1 MDVEKVISKNM
12 ISTYYAV
19 FIVLA
24 LLPQVFGFN
33 DRGIG
38 DVWKMGIL
46 IWLLVLSFIKNK
58 TINLSVIGIAYL
70 FFYMVVNV
78 ACLITDF
85 DISITTMFN
94 LVIGVVLIY
103 LFFDWPIREK
113 NISKSDIFEFFRIL
127 VWFMLVACIYN
138 MIVNAKQLLN
148 ITSISV
154 YGSDATTSFFD
165 NKNTFGVFLLFGT
178 ISATF
183 CKIYE
188 GKNKWLYITFLFLVN
203 ALMAMSRTA
212 IVLIIFLLI
221 ASFLIGDKKTRK
233 SRIFFLSILLFMSIV
248 LYFTSSTIS
257 NYIDNNLFG
266 NTQSLD
272 IRDRYIERM
281 LPLARGF
288 YLYFGY
294 GVEKSIQLTI
304 EYAGNRYYH
313 NTYLQLLMEG
323 GLMKLSVFV
332 VGVIYSIRNT
342 IKLCRMNKKIGYMCA
357 ATITTYLIYASIES
371 VILFDTPVIAMLAS
385 IFVISIPRLFLNAEE
400 LCEDTGYRSLQ

>member
-19 FIVLA
+19 FIILA

-78 ACLITDF
+78 ACLITDS

-94 LVIGVVLIY
+94 LVIGVLLIY

-342 IKLCRMNKKIGYMCA
+342 IKLCRMNRKIGYMCA